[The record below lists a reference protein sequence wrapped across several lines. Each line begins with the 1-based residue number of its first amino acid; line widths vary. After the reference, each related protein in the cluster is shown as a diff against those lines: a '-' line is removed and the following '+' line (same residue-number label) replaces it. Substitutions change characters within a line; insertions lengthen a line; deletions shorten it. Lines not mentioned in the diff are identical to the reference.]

1 LQITSHKKMKLRQI
15 FTCYLT
21 IVVAVLFTPQSKTFA
36 QQNPSGCQATLYQI
50 SLIEGKISD
59 ITPSEVIDDPDFV
72 EQVGSGPQ
80 EQLLAAKVPI
90 KSSITHDLPRFWQMR
105 VNNSDLPSL
114 SNNNAKYK
122 VITDN
127 KSGNPFNKVDA
138 KPINIQQI
146 TTCPDNTVV
155 VEGGLRLVFSQLS
168 QLASGMSNAQI
179 EVCVPANN
187 NQCP

>member
-1 LQITSHKKMKLRQI
+1 MQKMNCRQI
-15 FTCYLT
+15 FTCSFT
-21 IVVAVLFTPQSKTFA
+21 IVFAVLFTPESKAFG
-36 QQNPSGCQATLYQI
+36 QKNPSECQAALYQI
-50 SLIEGKISD
+50 SLIEGKIPD
-59 ITPSEVIDDPDFV
+59 ITPSEIIDDSDFV

-90 KSSITHDLPRFWQMR
+90 KSSLTHDLQRFWQMR
-105 VNNSDLPSL
+105 VNNTDLPSL

-122 VITDN
+122 VISDN

-138 KPINIQQI
+138 QPINIQQI

-187 NQCP
+187 KQCP